1 MGLTRAQREAIS
13 LKCVEELENL
23 LYKEK
28 GEIFRTCDNMN
39 TITWQVSED
48 NGKPIYGSIKF
59 TLHKD
64 DYDLDSK
71 IEEFEYF
78 DTERREKAQL
88 EKEKKEKRQKEQKA
102 KAEKAAAKKV
112 AEEKEK
118 KKRQEYLASIKNEDS
133 PLEQKENI

>member
-28 GEIFRTCDNMN
+28 GEVFRTCDNMN

-59 TLHKD
+59 TLTCRSSWHGGS
-64 DYDLDSK
+64 LSPSFALPMNVSLPQPHASLSSSRLALHLARHSK
-71 IEEFEYF
+71 
-78 DTERREKAQL
+78 
-88 EKEKKEKRQKEQKA
+88 
-102 KAEKAAAKKV
+102 
-112 AEEKEK
+112 
-118 KKRQEYLASIKNEDS
+118 
-133 PLEQKENI
+133 P

>member
-1 MGLTRAQREAIS
+1 MALTRAQREIIS
-13 LKCVEELENL
+13 AECVKELEDML
-23 LYKEK
+23 FQAK

-39 TITWQVSED
+39 TITWQVASD
-48 NGKPIYGSIKF
+48 NDKPIYGSIKF

-64 DYDLDSK
+64 DYDLDNK

-78 DTERREKAQL
+78 DAERKKKAEL
-88 EKEKKEKRQKEQKA
+88 EKEKEKLRKKEQEKRKA
-102 KAEKAAAKKV
+102 KAAEKKAI
-112 AEEKEK
+112 EEKEK

>member
-1 MGLTRAQREAIS
+1 MSLTRAQREAIS
-13 LKCVEELENL
+13 IECVKELEEML
-23 LYKEK
+23 FQAK

-64 DYDLDSK
+64 DYDLDNK

-78 DTERREKAQL
+78 NAERKKKAEL
-88 EKEKKEKRQKEQKA
+88 EKEKEKLRKKEQEKRKA
-102 KAEKAAAKKV
+102 KAAEKKAI
-112 AEEKEK
+112 EEREK
-118 KKRQEYLASIKNEDS
+118 KKRQEYLASIKNEEC
-133 PLEQKENI
+133 PLDKEEKN